1 MPQETVVHQEILD
14 LLDHPVLSERV
25 VQKDLLVKS
34 VHQDVMV
41 PQELKFVNFL
51 LSFRSIYKKNIY

>member
-25 VQKDLLVKS
+25 VQKDRLVKS

-41 PQELKFVNFL
+41 PQELKFVNFF
-51 LSFRSIYKKNIY
+51 LSLCSI